1 MKSKPFPI
9 KTGLPCQLKWNH
21 STVFLTQGTT
31 ASCHRVKHDPYEVV
45 DGKLQFHNIEN
56 KLIARE
62 KMLRGEWPGRGCQHC
77 KLTEDRGGHSDR
89 MSQLDMPGVTAPKE
103 LDTDLTAVNVT
114 PTQLEIYFSNTC
126 NLKCMYCN
134 SQFSSTIDNENRIHG
149 EFIYGDRSLP
159 HHEKV
164 YIPGKKAVNPNLE
177 RDNNLLFDWLE
188 ENISDLNK
196 IMILGGEPFLQKETE
211 RLIELLESQPNP
223 ALTLV
228 VFSNLTVDTVRVQK
242 WLKRMWDLVDSK
254 KLYNLQVVGSI
265 DCWGPQAEYVR
276 NGLDLKK
283 FTSNFEFILEE
294 TKITPSINSAVTTLT
309 IPTLPDLI
317 DKINTWSKNHRQV
330 YWSGMKAGDGRRQF
344 LNPTIFGKEIL
355 PLGLTQA
362 RRIFQTNGD
371 KIKESQL
378 KNLEGIEQECLNSNP
393 EPLQQR
399 LLEVYIK
406 ELDRRRGT
414 DFTTLFPEVAKLI
427 EQGSK

>member
-1 MKSKPFPI
+1 M
-9 KTGLPCQLKWNH
+9 
-21 STVFLTQGTT
+21 FLTQGTT

-330 YWSGMKAGDGRRQF
+330 YWSGMKAGDGRRQY

-378 KNLEGIEQECLNSNP
+378 KNLEGIEQECLNSTP

-414 DFTTLFPEVAKLI
+414 DFTTLFPEVVKLI
-427 EQGSK
+427 KQGSK